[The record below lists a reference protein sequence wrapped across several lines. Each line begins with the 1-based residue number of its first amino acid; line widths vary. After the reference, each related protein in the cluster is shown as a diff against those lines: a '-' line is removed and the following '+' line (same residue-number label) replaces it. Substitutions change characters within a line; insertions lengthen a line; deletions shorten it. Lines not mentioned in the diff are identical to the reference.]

1 MMRLQSYPEDFSAG
15 LLGAGGIIAPI
26 IPPSLPFIIYGVTT
40 NTSISSLFIFGV
52 VPGLCMGLFLMLA
65 WRAIARRHELPSM
78 HRVDWAGRRAA
89 IVDGAWAIV
98 MPVIIL
104 GGIKGG
110 VFTPTEAAV
119 VAAVYAFLV
128 AKFIYREMT
137 WRDCYKVLIATSNT
151 TAVVM
156 FLCGAAPVAAY
167 MITLA
172 NLPNQ

>member
-1 MMRLQSYPEDFSAG
+1 
-15 LLGAGGIIAPI
+15 
-26 IPPSLPFIIYGVTT
+26 
-40 NTSISSLFIFGV
+40 
-52 VPGLCMGLFLMLA
+52 
-65 WRAIARRHELPSM
+65 
-78 HRVDWAGRRAA
+78 
-89 IVDGAWAIV
+89 

-156 FLCGAAPVAAY
+156 FLCGAATVAPY
-167 MITLA
+167 MIPLA
-172 NLPNQ
+172 NLPNQLAHIFAPIMDDPRPEEPRVGKEWVST